1 MVVPSK
7 KYCENHL
14 HRGAK
19 KAAAAAAA
27 SSAAVTVVA
36 AGGCSSNCKPEMVK
50 ENYRVFDCDSTT
62 SSSDATTVSDENIY
76 QFLSP

>member
-19 KAAAAAAA
+19 KAAVA
-27 SSAAVTVVA
+27 SSAAVTVVV

-50 ENYRVFDCDSTT
+50 KNYRVFDCDSTT
-62 SSSDATTVSDENIY
+62 SSSSDATTVSDENIY